1 MFNLLSYVICNQ
13 CLFLLKANLKE
24 RHLFVLTKLLKRN
37 QIGFVSFVLAS
48 CFWHTLLIT
57 LTSLFEEVSIF
68 SKINLSQV
76 SHTAPDCQMFLITV
90 PRYSDGN
97 RFALM
102 QPEHRT
108 KRHSQGSNLRL
119 YRCVCQHFP
128 CSEIT
133 WWLLA
138 PSLPLPHWDLSPY
151 KLKTS

>member
-1 MFNLLSYVICNQ
+1 M
-13 CLFLLKANLKE
+13 
-24 RHLFVLTKLLKRN
+24 
-37 QIGFVSFVLAS
+37 
-48 CFWHTLLIT
+48 
-57 LTSLFEEVSIF
+57 SIF

-76 SHTAPDCQMFLITV
+76 SHTAADCQIFLITV

-133 WWLLA
+133 SVIIMTLCPNHF
-138 PSLPLPHWDLSPY
+138 PSLTGIYLLISFAKKFKLLKLFQAFEGADRHHQNSQRLCWESDGSPWVCAHFVWG
-151 KLKTS
+151 TSNL